1 MGVKDE
7 AEGRR
12 SVIKIGARF
21 FFFDCFYKSL
31 ACYRIYSTKYRPSEV
46 ATVCKLP
53 AVFRYLVVDELFQN
67 ARDAMKVTSIGAKHI
82 C

>member
-31 ACYRIYSTKYRPSEV
+31 ACLSYLFYRPSEV